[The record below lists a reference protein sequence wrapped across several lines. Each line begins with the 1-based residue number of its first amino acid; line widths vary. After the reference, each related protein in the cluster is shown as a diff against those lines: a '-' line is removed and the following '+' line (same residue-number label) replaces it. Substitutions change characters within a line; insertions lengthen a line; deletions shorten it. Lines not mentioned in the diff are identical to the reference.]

1 MGLIRKTLSYA
12 SLVVVPTPRP
22 IIAMESEAEIARRE
36 QTALLRQQTELM
48 RQQAQPSAGSAM
60 AFYCA
65 NCVNGGCYVGGQL
78 HVVKNP
84 KLCDCT
90 AHHA

>member
-1 MGLIRKTLSYA
+1 MGRFRKAMFYA
-12 SLVVVPTPRP
+12 GQAAFLPVVKY
-22 IIAMESEAEIARRE
+22 ESDAELATRE
-36 QTALLRQQTELM
+36 QTALLRQQTELL
-48 RQQAQPSAGSAM
+48 RQQAQPVGQQATTM

-65 NCVNGGCYVGGQL
+65 GCVNAGCYVGGQL